1 MKSSRWTRRFRLK
14 LRRNAFTNLIC
25 LFLRSTVE
33 MFASVPCLKS
43 QQCGRTFASKAS
55 LKAGM
60 QSSNLRKFLYEVKQ
74 KGLFPSDRNIRAGI
88 SGTILGG
95 VSFSSVGQYRHK
107 QVCCPT
113 PLQQI
118 PPFVLLGIEI
128 GWGHSS
134 WLVLQIEN
142 FYN

>member
-1 MKSSRWTRRFRLK
+1 MKPSRWTRRFRLK
-14 LRRNAFTNLIC
+14 LGRNAFTNLIC

-60 QSSNLRKFLYEVKQ
+60 QSSNLRKLLYEVKQ
-74 KGLFPSDRNIRAGI
+74 KGLFPSDRNIRDYPWGSFIFI
-88 SGTILGG
+88 SRTVPSQTGLL
-95 VSFSSVGQYRHK
+95 SYSSSVDSTFCSGVRK
-107 QVCCPT
+107 
-113 PLQQI
+113 
-118 PPFVLLGIEI
+118 LGIEI

-142 FYN
+142 FHN